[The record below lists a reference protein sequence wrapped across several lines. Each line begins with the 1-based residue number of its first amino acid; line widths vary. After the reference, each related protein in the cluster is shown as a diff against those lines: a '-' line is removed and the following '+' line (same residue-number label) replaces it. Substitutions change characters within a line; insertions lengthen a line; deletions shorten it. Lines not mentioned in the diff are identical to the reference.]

1 MSTVTQECKE
11 VIVAPLAAGRE
22 VVGLTI
28 VFCCIFLFV
37 GLRYMQVAPKEDAT
51 AKVSYQ
57 IKDIRLK
64 NQAPV
69 LYRSLLGAV
78 DSITWIYEAAG
89 KWPEIVDLQTE
100 SLPPFVGDFLPAGLR
115 NFSWEMHQGA
125 TWVDYY
131 GVNKQVAQEEKK
143 GADPLENSFILRI
156 IDLEAGLYASP
167 YIQDMQDNERFTAQI
182 WINPQVVDYAQ
193 GSLVERGWKWV
204 VSGNI
209 GNTGNAAVNQKNVQS
224 SGS

>member
-1 MSTVTQECKE
+1 MRNTAAQEYKE

-22 VVGLTI
+22 LLGLTVVLCVI
-28 VFCCIFLFV
+28 CLCA
-37 GLRYMQVAPKEDAT
+37 GLRYVQVAPQEDVAV
-51 AKVSYQ
+51 KKNYQ
-57 IKDIRLK
+57 IQDIRLK

-78 DSITWIYEAAG
+78 DSITWTYEAAG
-89 KWPEIVDLQTE
+89 TWPDISELQTE

-115 NFSWEMHQGA
+115 SFSWEMHQGR

-131 GVNKQVAQEEKK
+131 GANTAVTQEEKT

-156 IDLEAGLYASP
+156 IDLQAGQYP
-167 YIQDMQDNERFTAQI
+167 YPYVLDSQENRFAAQI
-182 WINPQVVDYAQ
+182 WINPHIVAYPT
-193 GSLVERGWKWV
+193 GSLAKGGWKWV
-204 VSGNI
+204 VSGNY
-209 GNTGNAAVNQKNVQS
+209 AVNGKVRDS

>member
-1 MSTVTQECKE
+1 MSNTATQECKE

-22 VVGLTI
+22 VLGLTVVI
-28 VFCCIFLFV
+28 CCIFLLA
-37 GLRYMQVAPKEDAT
+37 GLRYGQVAPKDEVV
-51 AKVSYQ
+51 AKKSYQ
-57 IKDIRLK
+57 MQDIRLK

-78 DSITWIYEAAG
+78 DSITWTYESLG
-89 KWPEIVDLQTE
+89 NWPEISELQTE

-115 NFSWEMHQGA
+115 GFSWEMHQGK

-131 GVNKQVAQEEKK
+131 GANKEVAQQEKQ

-156 IDLEAGLYASP
+156 IDLQAGQYP
-167 YIQDMQDNERFTAQI
+167 YPFVQGSQEDRFSAQI
-182 WINPQVVDYAQ
+182 WINPQIVDYSE
-193 GSLVERGWKWV
+193 GPLVERGWKWV
-204 VSGNI
+204 VSGN
-209 GNTGNAAVNQKNVQS
+209 AAVNGKVTES

>member
-1 MSTVTQECKE
+1 MSKTVTQEYKE

-22 VVGLTI
+22 VFGLTV

-57 IKDIRLK
+57 IKDIRLR

-78 DSITWIYEAAG
+78 DSITWIYETAG
-89 KWPEIVDLQTE
+89 KWPKIADLQTE

-156 IDLEAGLYASP
+156 IDLEAGQYPFP
-167 YIQDMQDNERFTAQI
+167 YIQDMQDMQDTERFTAQI
-182 WINPQVVDYAQ
+182 WINPQIVDYPQ

-204 VSGNI
+204 VSGN
-209 GNTGNAAVNQKNVQS
+209 AAVNEKLTQS

>member
-1 MSTVTQECKE
+1 MSNTAAQEYKE

-22 VVGLTI
+22 VAGLVVVI
-28 VFCCIFLFV
+28 CCLLLLA
-37 GLRYMQVAPKEDAT
+37 GLRHAQVAPKEDIA
-51 AKVSYQ
+51 AKKSYQ
-57 IKDIRLK
+57 IQDIRLK

-78 DSITWIYEAAG
+78 DSITWTYEAAG
-89 KWPEIVDLQTE
+89 AWPAISELQTE

-115 NFSWEMHQGA
+115 GFSWEMYQGK

-131 GVNKQVAQEEKK
+131 GVNKKVAQDEQQ

-156 IDLEAGLYASP
+156 IDLRAGQYP
-167 YIQDMQDNERFTAQI
+167 YPFVQGSQEDRFTAQI
-182 WINPQVVDYAQ
+182 WINPQSVDYSEGPLA
-193 GSLVERGWKWV
+193 ERGWKWI
-204 VSGNI
+204 VS
-209 GNTGNAAVNQKNVQS
+209 GNAAVNGKVTES

>member
-1 MSTVTQECKE
+1 MSKTKTVTVTQECKE

-78 DSITWIYEAAG
+78 DSITWSYEAAG
-89 KWPEIVDLQTE
+89 KWPEINDLQSE

-115 NFSWEMHQGA
+115 NFSWERRQGA
-125 TWVDYY
+125 TWIDYY
-131 GVNKQVAQEEKK
+131 GANKQVTQEEKK

-156 IDLEAGLYASP
+156 IDLEAGLYPFP
-167 YIQDMQDNERFTAQI
+167 YMQNTEENDRFSAQI
-182 WINPQVVDYAQ
+182 WINPQVVEYPQ
-193 GSLVERGWKWV
+193 GSLVEQGWKWV
-204 VSGNI
+204 VSGN
-209 GNTGNAAVNQKNVQS
+209 AAINQKI
-224 SGS
+224 